1 LRNKPIHTFA
11 GMAVFHQVRL
21 TSWAIGLSV
30 GAGIYALIGDIA
42 KVSGNKAP
50 LMFACASFV
59 MLLNGYVL
67 GSVARR
73 FPHAGSILA
82 IVQETTHPWVAMAF
96 EILRLVEGGLAL
108 CVTAKL
114 TVKFAYALAF
124 GLEAVPPSLGAEAA
138 FLVAVAFLI
147 HRGLDTAMD
156 LGNVGTAVEVAGLL
170 LVIGAAVF
178 LVPTPSTTVP
188 TDLGL
193 RDATRSITQ
202 IVFAFGGIQGVLDMA
217 GDVQDAEKVLPR
229 VVMLAV
235 FITGLLYTS
244 VCYAALSIV
253 GVESLAARSV
263 SPLGMVLER
272 VGFPVGTEQMLAFVS
287 LLSVGNTC
295 MGIFTFVSRIA
306 LSLARHVKGDSEIW
320 PPAIYLPMV
329 FIAAVVGHFGDVFSL
344 AGRVGVMLLVTFVVV
359 DYAFLAAV
367 ASSPIEQ
374 AVGMLALFASCGLAL
389 VDQCM

>member
-1 LRNKPIHTFA
+1 
-11 GMAVFHQVRL
+11 
-21 TSWAIGLSV
+21 
-30 GAGIYALIGDIA
+30 
-42 KVSGNKAP
+42 
-50 LMFACASFV
+50 
-59 MLLNGYVL
+59 
-67 GSVARR
+67 
-73 FPHAGSILA
+73 
-82 IVQETTHPWVAMAF
+82 
-96 EILRLVEGGLAL
+96 
-108 CVTAKL
+108 
-114 TVKFAYALAF
+114 
-124 GLEAVPPSLGAEAA
+124 LEAVPPSLGAEAA

-263 SPLGMVLER
+263 STLGMVLE
-272 VGFPVGTEQMLAFVS
+272 
-287 LLSVGNTC
+287 
-295 MGIFTFVSRIA
+295 
-306 LSLARHVKGDSEIW
+306 
-320 PPAIYLPMV
+320 
-329 FIAAVVGHFGDVFSL
+329 
-344 AGRVGVMLLVTFVVV
+344 
-359 DYAFLAAV
+359 
-367 ASSPIEQ
+367 
-374 AVGMLALFASCGLAL
+374 
-389 VDQCM
+389 